1 MMSVI
6 LVIHLIVA
14 VAIIA
19 VVLVQPAE
27 TGGFLGSSGS
37 MSNMMAPRRKGDA
50 LTRITTYLAGIFF
63 LTSLSLA
70 ILAGH
75 RGVAKSILD
84 VPTGEPATATAPAA
98 PASAPV
104 AAEKTETPPDASA
117 LKTAAPASK
126 QQKKKPTAPI
136 SK

>member
-19 VVLVQPAE
+19 IVLVQPAE
-27 TGGFLGSSGS
+27 AGGFLGSSGS
-37 MSNMMAPRRKGDA
+37 MSNMLAPRRKGDT
-50 LTRITTYLAGIFF
+50 LTRLTTILAGIFF

-70 ILAGH
+70 IMAGH
-75 RGVAKSILD
+75 RGPAKSILD
-84 VPTGEPATATAPAA
+84 VPTEEPAKTAPAA
-98 PASAPV
+98 PAATDKTAP
-104 AAEKTETPPDASA
+104 APDASA
-117 LKTAAPASK
+117 LKKVAPAAQPQS
-126 QQKKKPTAPI
+126 KKPVAPI